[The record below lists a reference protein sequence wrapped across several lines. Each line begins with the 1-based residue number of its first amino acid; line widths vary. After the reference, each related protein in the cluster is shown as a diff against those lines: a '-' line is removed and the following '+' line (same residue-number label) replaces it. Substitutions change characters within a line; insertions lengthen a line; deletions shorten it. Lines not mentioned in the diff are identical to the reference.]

1 MRNFQNNTNFPSF
14 FVRDMD
20 EFLMLCKMLCKD
32 VGKYVTDLQQELT
45 EINSRDDYY
54 SLEEYEVIKDENE
67 SLKKKVRELEDKIKV
82 LKMIKKTAR

>member
-20 EFLMLCKMLCKD
+20 EFLMLCKD

-45 EINSRDDYY
+45 DINSKYDYY
-54 SLEEYEVIKDENE
+54 SLEEYEAIKDENE
-67 SLKKKVRELEDKIKV
+67 SLQKRVKELEDKIKV